1 MEHPF
6 RTLTLTLAAGMTS
19 AALAVAPAA
28 PAVAQAHPQA
38 PATQSAPT
46 TEVVSTNLLHAS
58 FTQDGM
64 HREYLVK
71 LPENRDPART
81 YPVVL
86 AFGGKGDSAT
96 SFRSYAG
103 LEQATAGG
111 AIIIYAQGV
120 DNSWAGAPY
129 ASTTMAQDIAYVRT
143 AVDDVTA
150 HHGGDRGRVYA
161 VGMSNGGGMATAL
174 GCHAPE
180 LVDATASVAGAYY
193 DPTVTGCNPRGGVP
207 ALIIHGTNDTLM
219 NYWGGTRHGAHYQG
233 AYAAFESIAARNH
246 CTVPAVNQVHEHP
259 NSTTFRPAFCA
270 TPTEFVRIG
279 DGGHEWSYT
288 PSVADISWGFLQRQ

>member
-1 MEHPF
+1 MEHSL
-6 RTLTLTLAAGMTS
+6 RTLPLTLAAGLAS
-19 AALAVAPAA
+19 AALAVTPVTPAAAQAPHPAPAA
-28 PAVAQAHPQA
+28 
-38 PATQSAPT
+38 QSAPT
-46 TEVVSTNLLHAS
+46 TQTLGTNLLHRS

-64 HREYLVK
+64 QREYLVK
-71 LPENRDPART
+71 LPDNRDPART

-120 DNSWAGAPY
+120 DNVWAGAPY
-129 ASTTMAQDIAYVRT
+129 ATTTLQQDIAYVRT
-143 AVDDVTA
+143 AVDDVVA
-150 HHGGDRGRVYA
+150 HHGGDRNRVYA

-207 ALIIHGTNDTLM
+207 TLVIHGTNDTLM

-233 AYAAFESIAARNH
+233 AHAVFESTATRNH
-246 CTVPAVNQVHEHP
+246 CTVPMVHQVHEHA

-270 TPTEFVRIG
+270 TPTEFVRING
-279 DGGHEWSYT
+279 GGHEWSYT
-288 PSVADISWGFLQRQ
+288 PSVADISWNFLQRQ